1 MEIWLNELL
10 YRKGRTEGMAGSSS
24 RKDIPFQGVRPPNA
38 RFQDMY
44 PSIPH
49 PSQRPE
55 VRGGYSDEERGHG
68 RGQGKKDKRGK
79 D

>member
-1 MEIWLNELL
+1 MEIWLKDFL
-10 YRKGRTEGMAGSSS
+10 YRKGRTEGMAGSPS
-24 RKDIPFQGVRPPNA
+24 RKDIPSQGVRPPNA

-55 VRGGYSDEERGHG
+55 VKGGYGSEEKG
-68 RGQGKKDKRGK
+68 RGRGRGKKD
-79 D
+79 